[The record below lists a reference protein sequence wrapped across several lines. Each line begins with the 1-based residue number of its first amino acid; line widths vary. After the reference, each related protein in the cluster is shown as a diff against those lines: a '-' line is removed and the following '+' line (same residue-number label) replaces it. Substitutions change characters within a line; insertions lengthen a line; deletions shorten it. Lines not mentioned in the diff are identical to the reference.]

1 MVKANINHLRAAK
14 ICARSSRPW
23 AARNG
28 IDWQQFVAEGVDVEI
43 LRATGDPH
51 ALRVV
56 AVAEA
61 AASEVTSETENSNGR

>member
-1 MVKANINHLRAAK
+1 MKATINDLRAAG

-23 AARNG
+23 AQRQG
-28 IDWQQFVAEGVDVEI
+28 INWTEFISSGVDVEV

-56 AVAEA
+56 AVAEKRN
-61 AASEVTSETENSNGR
+61 SEVTSGG